1 MKGNWTQILV
11 FTILALALGFV
22 LGRITGGSS
31 SHHGKM
37 EHRIIKKH
45 IGDGEHM
52 VWHSEDDGEMIF
64 IEEDGE
70 AITLA
75 VEALESSGF
84 EGDTI
89 IDGANISITRD
100 GDEVQVEVKKEMTD
114 GAGPQKRIRV
124 EKEVEKA
131 D

>member
-11 FTILALALGFV
+11 FTILALVLGFV
-22 LGRITGGSS
+22 LGRITGDSS
-31 SHHGKM
+31 SHHGEM
-37 EHRIIKKH
+37 DHRIIKKH
-45 IGDGEHM
+45 MADGEQM
-52 VWHSEDDGEMIF
+52 VWHSEDDGEMVF

-70 AITLA
+70 AITVA

-114 GAGPQKRIRV
+114 GAGPQKRIRI
-124 EKEVEKA
+124 EKEIEKE